1 MFFIFLIKNS
11 SIKSSFQVNLNNRD
25 FLILFTGGNVKNKKR
40 FFYLFSCLSW
50 FAFFVQSNAAT
61 SCNEPFFAT
70 CEYAQSHSKAEW
82 TEGFLSLGIEERK
95 QIQEFVAAGLVF
107 CKVSK
112 LNLDK
117 AWKRNPKNRFMIK
130 EIGSLL
136 FAKKLLAENKIYNIF
151 KSFQMNSSDFVWIL
165 TDMFRFFRPAKRTHP
180 LFVLFGDYSLRSFEP
195 SINES
200 LKAIEFRR
208 GILGQYFNLLK
219 SLD

>member
-1 MFFIFLIKNS
+1 MIKNS
-11 SIKSSFQVNLNNRD
+11 SIKSSFQVNLDNRV
-25 FLILFTGGNVKNKKR
+25 FLILFTGGNVKNR
-40 FFYLFSCLSW
+40 SLLFYIFLFSNW
-50 FAFFVQSNAAT
+50 FAFFVQSNAVT

-82 TEGFLSLGIEERK
+82 TEGFLSLGQEEQK

-180 LFVLFGDYSLRSFEP
+180 LFVLFGDYRLRPFKP
-195 SINES
+195 SIRERLNA
-200 LKAIEFRR
+200 LKFRSK
-208 GILGQYFNLLK
+208 ILNQYLNLLK